1 MSSILTAEEIL
12 FLEKINKQKQKHL
25 EAQAKYRASKKEE
38 IKIYNKKYHEQK
50 QAQLKE
56 INKKLSKE
64 PKPEPT
70 PINIQELTQPPIVD
84 KRTRRGRKKATTTDI
99 KPSYETRAE
108 PLEYSTMTGYV
119 DKANTIHKIFKNKP
133 LPQEVKAELRKLLND
148 NANINEPLILA
159 EMNYLNNDI
168 EPTIQTLRTIYT
180 NDNSF
185 KSYINVLAVI
195 TSHFKTLNKSVYQ
208 TLTKTNI
215 FVNKQVQEKRELNEV
230 APGDE
235 GKIIDLDKSLILSN
249 IDKLDNIGDKLIFA
263 LYTLMP
269 SRREEWRSVKITT
282 EANTNKLNDINYL
295 ILSTNPKQVVF
306 NDYKTSRKYGK
317 QVFNIP
323 EDLNQVIN
331 KYISMKGLKPN
342 DYLFGLDRDRKE
354 YISQPN
360 FSKKISDVFK
370 KVYKIPISLRFLRQS
385 WSVWINT
392 QKISIKAKKEYINMM
407 AHSQAE
413 SDKYFKLL

>member
-38 IKIYNKKYHEQK
+38 IKVYNKKYHEQK

-56 INKKLSKE
+56 INKKLLKE
-64 PKPEPT
+64 PTPT
-70 PINIQELTQPPIVD
+70 PINIQELTQPPNVD

-108 PLEYSTMTGYV
+108 PLEYSTMKGYV
-119 DKANTIHKIFKNKP
+119 DKANTINKIFKNKP

-148 NANINEPLILA
+148 NTNINEPLILA
-159 EMNYLNNDI
+159 EMSYINNDI
-168 EPTIQTLRTIYT
+168 EPTIQTLRTLYT

-195 TSHFKTLNKSVYQ
+195 TSHFKTLNKTVYQ

-215 FVNKQVQEKRELNEV
+215 FINKQVQEKRELNEV

-249 IDKLDNIGDKLIFA
+249 IDKLNNIGDKLIFA

-331 KYISMKGLKPN
+331 YYISMKGLKPN

-360 FSKKISDVFK
+360 FSKKISDVFN